1 MKEAK
6 EKHRINWKM
15 RFKMA
20 INTYVSTI
28 TLNVKELNV
37 LIKRHSVADW
47 INKTKQTNKTRTCN
61 A

>member
-20 INTYVSTI
+20 INTYISIT
-28 TLNVKELNV
+28 TLNINEMRAPIKRYRVLD
-37 LIKRHSVADW
+37 LIK
-47 INKTKQTNKTRTCN
+47 NKKAYN
-61 A
+61 AVY